1 LEFYAD
7 RWKTVL
13 TMPFIT
19 ICDDSLQD
27 LMYMEKML
35 YHYRERNPDS
45 LFAVNKY
52 SDPGKLYARI
62 EEGEYADIYILD
74 ILMPDKSGI
83 ELGNLIRAQKR
94 KSIIMYTTTSVD
106 YALEAY
112 QVLACRYLVKPLEEA
127 VFQEAVQYALMQ
139 AELNREPVFRI
150 KTAEGVLTFAYSGIL
165 YVECRQRSLYLYA
178 KDGTCIHSIVLRGT
192 FEKAVEEL
200 LDSWTFVQIHKS
212 YVVNME
218 YISRYKQD
226 SVTMENGQILPVSRN
241 KAPWV
246 KRKYLGFM
254 TDKYR

>member
-1 LEFYAD
+1 M
-7 RWKTVL
+7 L

-94 KSIIMYTTTSVD
+94 KSIIMYTTASVD

-112 QVLACRYLVKPLEEA
+112 QVFACRYLVKPLEEA

-178 KDGTCIHSIVLRGT
+178 RMGHVFIVLCC
-192 FEKAVEEL
+192 AVL
-200 LDSWTFVQIHKS
+200 LKRRWRSCWTAGLS
-212 YVVNME
+212 CR
-218 YISRYKQD
+218 YISL
-226 SVTMENGQILPVSRN
+226 M
-241 KAPWV
+241 W
-246 KRKYLGFM
+246 
-254 TDKYR
+254 